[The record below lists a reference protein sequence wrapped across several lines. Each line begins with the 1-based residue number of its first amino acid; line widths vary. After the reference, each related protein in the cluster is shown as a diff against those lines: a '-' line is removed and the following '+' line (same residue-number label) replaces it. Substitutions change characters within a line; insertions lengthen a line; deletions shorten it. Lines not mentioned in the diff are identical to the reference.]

1 VNKLKTRVIR
11 MDEGKI
17 ISDTKGEYDTIVR
30 PAKETSKIDSNI
42 KIGDEADTEFEQKK
56 EEEVEY
62 DSEMDKL
69 DKRTL
74 QKFLDA
80 KITSVNLILNLTEE
94 DLLNLKI
101 VKKEKKELE
110 KFLKEYLNNKCKKD
124 DKKQNS

>member
-1 VNKLKTRVIR
+1 

-17 ISDTKGEYDTIVR
+17 VSDTKGEYDTIVR
-30 PAKETSKIDSNI
+30 PIKETSKIDSHI

-62 DSEMDKL
+62 DLEMDKL
-69 DKRTL
+69 DNKTL
-74 QKFLDA
+74 QKLLNA
-80 KITSVNLILNLTEE
+80 KITSINLILNLTED

-110 KFLKEYLNNKCKKD
+110 KFLKEYLNNNKDKKD
-124 DKKQNS
+124 DKK

>member
-1 VNKLKTRVIR
+1 
-11 MDEGKI
+11 
-17 ISDTKGEYDTIVR
+17 
-30 PAKETSKIDSNI
+30 
-42 KIGDEADTEFEQKK
+42 
-56 EEEVEY
+56 VEY